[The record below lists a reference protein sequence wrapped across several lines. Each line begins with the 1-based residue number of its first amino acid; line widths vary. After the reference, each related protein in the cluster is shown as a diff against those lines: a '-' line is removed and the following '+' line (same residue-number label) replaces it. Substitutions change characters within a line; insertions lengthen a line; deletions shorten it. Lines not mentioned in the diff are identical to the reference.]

1 MPFNEHTY
9 LNFEGEKNPGKWVT
23 MNTKCLFKQ
32 CSPGEIY
39 LCTRQRKHQMI
50 MNFFL
55 ISEAKGKNGIV
66 CQVEK
71 EESMMNL
78 EFCKTS
84 VLLEW
89 NTEFRQV
96 WNSVKYSISG
106 NTESEKNAVKF
117 HWNSVIPNSAGHSST
132 IT

>member
-1 MPFNEHTY
+1 
-9 LNFEGEKNPGKWVT
+9 
-23 MNTKCLFKQ
+23 
-32 CSPGEIY
+32 
-39 LCTRQRKHQMI
+39 
-50 MNFFL
+50 
-55 ISEAKGKNGIV
+55 
-66 CQVEK
+66 
-71 EESMMNL
+71 MMNL

-96 WNSVKYSISG
+96 WNSVKYSISV